1 HHRRRLR
8 LIGWEHALDADGAGW
23 AAGEPRPR
31 PGNTIDVLIDG
42 AEALPRIARELRAAR
57 SHIHMTNWYLSP
69 DFALVRGEQ
78 SVILRH
84 LLAELAERVD
94 VRILV
99 WAGAPLPLFHPSRRE
114 VMRMRDQLTKQTRI
128 KCSRRARAAASL
140 PPREDDR
147 HRRSRRL
154 RRRDRPHLAGRRS
167 LRR

>member
-1 HHRRRLR
+1 
-8 LIGWEHALDADGAGW
+8 DGG
-23 AAGEPRPR
+23 
-31 PGNTIDVLIDG
+31 
-42 AEALPRIARELRAAR
+42 EALPAIARELEAAR
-57 SHIHMTNWYLSP
+57 SHVHITGWFFSP
-69 DFALVRGEQ
+69 GFALVRAERL
-78 SVILRH
+78 VVLRH

-94 VRILV
+94 VRVLV
-99 WAGAPLPLFHPSRRE
+99 WAGAPLPLFRPSRRE
-114 VMRMRDQLTKQTRI
+114 VARMRDELTKQTRI